1 MDRNTVNID
10 LREYRELL
18 IKAYKYEESQ
28 SSKNLNSDAEYE
40 VVASYSPD
48 TCYIEVEGEVDFNK
62 LKKYR
67 ENHKRM
73 IITFK

>member
-1 MDRNTVNID
+1 MDRNTVNIE
-10 LREYRELL
+10 LEEYNDLL

-28 SSKNLNSDAEYE
+28 KLKGLDSDTEYE

-67 ENHKRM
+67 ENNKRM
-73 IITFK
+73 VITFK

>member
-10 LREYRELL
+10 LKEYGKLL

-28 SSKNLNSDAEYE
+28 STKDLNSDSEYE

-67 ENHKRM
+67 ENNKRM
-73 IITFK
+73 VITFK

>member
-10 LREYRELL
+10 LKEYRELL

-28 SSKNLNSDAEYE
+28 SSKDLNSDSEYE
-40 VVASYSPD
+40 AVASYSPD

-67 ENHKRM
+67 ENNKRM
-73 IITFK
+73 VITFK